1 MHAHVYA
8 FTHTKINLYFFKQ
21 LWRQFY
27 TSLIINTSWCFHSQ
41 YAYWPNIFPNILFHY
56 YSSKKYCFLKILSI
70 DTTISLSKKHP
81 FEVFF

>member
-27 TSLIINTSWCFHSQ
+27 TNLIINTS
-41 YAYWPNIFPNILFHY
+41 
-56 YSSKKYCFLKILSI
+56 
-70 DTTISLSKKHP
+70 
-81 FEVFF
+81 